1 MSNVVLARIDDRLIH
16 GQVIAKWAKK
26 LFFKNIFVV
35 DDAVSK
41 DAFACRLMLAIAPKD
56 LNVKILNVADATELL
71 KADDETA
78 TCVITKN
85 PMTFET
91 LIENGVVLKEVQLG
105 GMGSNSNRTSLVR
118 NAAASQEEREC
129 MKRMCEKGI
138 RVYYQDI
145 PETKPTELEKLL

>member
-1 MSNVVLARIDDRLIH
+1 MANIVLARIDDRLIH

-26 LFFKNIFVV
+26 LFFKNIYVV
-35 DDAVSK
+35 DDSVVK

-56 LNVKILNVADATELL
+56 LNVKIMSVEDAAATL
-71 KADDETA
+71 KGDDSTA

-85 PMTFET
+85 PMSFER
-91 LIENGVVLKEVQLG
+91 LNDLGVELKEVQLG

-118 NAAASQEEREC
+118 NAAASKEEREC
-129 MKRMCEKGI
+129 MKRLCQKGI

-145 PETKPTELEKLL
+145 PETKQTDLENLL

>member
-1 MSNVVLARIDDRLIH
+1 MAKIVLARIDDRLIH

-35 DDAVSK
+35 DDAVVK
-41 DAFACRLMLAIAPKD
+41 DAFATRLMLAIAPKD
-56 LNVKILNVADATELL
+56 LNVKILSVADASELL
-71 KADDETA
+71 KEEDDTE

-85 PMTFET
+85 PMTFEE
-91 LIENGVVLKEVQLG
+91 LIANGIELKEVQLG

-118 NAAASQEEREC
+118 NAAASKEEREC
-129 MKRMCEKGI
+129 MKRMCEQGI

-145 PETKPTELEKLL
+145 PETKPTELENLL

>member
-41 DAFACRLMLAIAPKD
+41 DAFTCRLLLAIAPND
-56 LNVKILNVADATELL
+56 LNVKIFNVADAIEQL
-71 KADDETA
+71 KTGDDTA
-78 TCVITKN
+78 TCVITKT

-91 LIENGVVLKEVQLG
+91 LIENGVELTEVQLG
-105 GMGSNSNRTSLVR
+105 GMASNANRTSLVR
-118 NAAASQEEREC
+118 NAAASKEEREC

>member
-35 DDAVSK
+35 DDAVAK

-56 LNVKILNVADATELL
+56 LKVRILSVADAVELL
-71 KADDETA
+71 KAEDDTA

-91 LIENGVVLKEVQLG
+91 LIEKGIELKEVQLG
-105 GMGSNSNRTSLVR
+105 GMGSNANRTSLVR
-118 NAAASQEEREC
+118 NAAASAEEREC
-129 MKRMCEKGI
+129 MKRICAKGI